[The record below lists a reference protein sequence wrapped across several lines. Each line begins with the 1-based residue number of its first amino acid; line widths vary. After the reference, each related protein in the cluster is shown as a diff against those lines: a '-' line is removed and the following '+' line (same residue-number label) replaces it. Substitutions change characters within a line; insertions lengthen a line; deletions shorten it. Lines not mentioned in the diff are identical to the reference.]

1 MNSSKVPI
9 GADYSPSFTG
19 GNPLPLAHCYLG
31 IQSHRGTEAT
41 REVIEA
47 RTRLGTSIAGD
58 PVYGNKAIQSKA
70 RRAIASLLGS
80 HADNVTL
87 TGNTNEGLHIIKR
100 GMGLTETDSVL
111 IYEAE
116 FVDVKT
122 PFANRNDVTTGPKVV
137 FFEGEKDGWNRPL
150 GFHLEVLE
158 RALKMHCPRLLVVS
172 HVQFPNGFTS
182 DIDAIVKM
190 ARRVGTRVVVDVAQS
205 FGVLPFTPEE
215 YGCDAVVAP
224 LWKWLGGLRGAGFLW
239 TSEEFRKE
247 LSVDRLTSSCLPGA
261 SFTSDVSIEPLS
273 STGSR
278 FEASTLPTDAVWV
291 TTAEM
296 LQERSEIGI
305 PAIADRLR
313 FLQGLILDQL
323 QDSEQLLLCPNLN
336 GLNGSFLSFALA
348 GELFGK
354 EDKLASIMFSQHQID
369 LTVRAGFLR
378 IAPHAFNPEDSL
390 IDATNKLRE
399 VIRNLAI

>member
-1 MNSSKVPI
+1 MSSSKVPI
-9 GADYSPSFTG
+9 GAEYSPSFKN

-31 IQSHRGTEAT
+31 IQSHRGTEAI
-41 REVIEA
+41 REIIEA
-47 RTRLGTSIAGD
+47 RVRLGTSISGD
-58 PVYGNKAIQSKA
+58 QLYGNKAIQNKA
-70 RRAIASLLGS
+70 RMAIASLLGS

-100 GMGLTETDSVL
+100 GMELIETDSVL

-116 FVDVKT
+116 YVDVKT
-122 PFANRNDVTTGPKVV
+122 PFANRNDVTSGPRVI

-158 RALKMHCPRLLVVS
+158 RALNLHRPRLLVVS

-182 DIDAIVKM
+182 DINAIVEM

-205 FGVLPFTPEE
+205 FGVLPFTPDEC
-215 YGCDAVVAP
+215 GCDAVVAP

-247 LSVDRLTSSCLPGA
+247 LKVDRVTSSCLPGA
-261 SFTSDVSIEPLS
+261 SFISDVSIELLS

-305 PAIADRLR
+305 PAITNRLR
-313 FLQGLILDQL
+313 LLQGLILDQL
-323 QDSEQLLLCPNLN
+323 QDCDQLLLCPNLN
-336 GLNGSFLSFALA
+336 GMQGSFLSFALS
-348 GELFGK
+348 GEMFGK
-354 EDKLASIMFSQHQID
+354 EDKLASFMFSQHQID

-390 IDATNKLRE
+390 INATNKLKE
-399 VIRNLAI
+399 VIRNFAI